1 MTESKRPRLDQSLS
15 TSHVDNLLEQGPTT
29 GSSARIGSFTVEV
42 TGTTGKRRFDCTYPG
57 CGRNYSRA
65 EHLHRHQLNRMYLHS
80 GMCVEKLIA
89 DEHPDNPKE
98 IYKCDFPGC
107 SRTFV
112 RNDLCLRHRVRH
124 DSRPKA
130 ASPYEDPGREPLSP
144 RSSLS
149 DGPDYTASPA
159 SNIFA
164 TPKPPSS
171 AMDSPVAGRASFS
184 GESPYRATDLRAII
198 QQTQPGAQGAFEH
211 IGTQNNAHLR
221 HPSVPNGSHADA
233 GLTSQHTVQG
243 DGRRPSVASPNSSSL
258 MRRPHS
264 LGEVAMENVDPAIL
278 NATAAHSNSDMGSLG
293 PLQSHDRPSAAYSL
307 PSLGEQPF
315 NDSPVSVRDEFT
327 AWLFDDASGF
337 NTAPFSFTGQ
347 PVLGYGNV
355 PDVTGNT
362 IYSSYFADAGLDNV
376 FPGLNQ
382 QPLAEVPTAVPEP
395 PADSNLLSHAKRA
408 SLVSLMRDRFNEND
422 NPFVRGLREE
432 IFQGNL
438 DADDHVL
445 SIRSMQHY
453 IGSYWYHFHA
463 QMPILHQPTFSAEK
477 IHEYL
482 LLAVMAIGAA
492 NLNKAHGRAVTD
504 AAARLAM
511 FIAWH
516 LRWKVFMHSNFH
528 PPAELWVLQT
538 LLLLEVYEKVNAT
551 RMLHERAHIHHA
563 TTINL
568 MRRGTALIESAHQDS
583 ARVPSTPNEWWSR
596 WITAEATRR
605 AAFAAFYLDAVHA
618 TMFGHAAMMVVHEI
632 RLPLPCDDA
641 LWSATSAAEVGRV
654 ESSLQANGIKPPTF
668 LDGLKK
674 TLTGRKVRTNTFG
687 RMILMA
693 GLLSVSWHMHQR
705 DLQVSSIGVTQS
717 MGVPDGWRIPLTKA
731 LDCWKKDFDENA
743 ELMRR
748 AALPWQK
755 ESASTG
761 DDDMATTA
769 DVLYHMS
776 NMAMHVE
783 CWDCQI
789 FAGIKTLFG
798 RKVTKAEYDRA
809 KAKIFDWCKGPG
821 SKIAVYH
828 ALQLLRLVL
837 LPGKDGLRKVYN
849 ARDDCL
855 LMRPWAVY
863 YAALVVWSYGFA
875 MDGVLRPFPNFL
887 QTAPSP
893 ASGGGRM
900 SRTPSNSMLSMAHDG
915 TEFQTEA
922 VAKDAEAFL
931 RTVGAV
937 KSPQQLDSIK
947 DGRNNVVGLLATLE
961 AAFRDS
967 RWELLHEA
975 AELLRNAIMLL
986 RGADR

>member
-1 MTESKRPRLDQSLS
+1 MAEPKRPRLDQSLS
-15 TSHVDNLLEQGPTT
+15 ASHGHNPFEHSPANLVAPGAT
-29 GSSARIGSFTVEV
+29 ITVEF
-42 TGTTGKRRFDCTYPG
+42 TGKRRWGCTYPG

-65 EHLHRHQLNRMYLHS
+65 EHLYRHQLNH
-80 GMCVEKLIA
+80 
-89 DEHPDNPKE
+89 NPKE
-98 IYKCDFPGC
+98 IYKCDYPGC

-112 RNDLCLRHRVRH
+112 RNDLCVRHRERH
-124 DSRPKA
+124 ENRPKQA
-130 ASPYEDPGREPLSP
+130 VPNQDPGQEPLSP
-144 RSSLS
+144 KSSQS
-149 DGPDYTASPA
+149 DEPDTTASPT
-159 SNIFA
+159 SNFFA
-164 TPKPPSS
+164 TPKPPSNGVV
-171 AMDSPVAGRASFS
+171 SPVAGRASFS

-198 QQTQPGAQGAFEH
+198 QQTRPETH
-211 IGTQNNAHLR
+211 VSTQNNGSLR
-221 HPSVPNGSHADA
+221 HPSTHSGSHIDA
-233 GLTSQHTVQG
+233 EPTSQYTGQT
-243 DGRRPSVASPNSSSL
+243 DGRRPSAASPNSSSL
-258 MRRPHS
+258 IRRPHS
-264 LGEVAMENVDPAIL
+264 LGEVTMENVDPAIL
-278 NATAAHSNSDMGSLG
+278 NATPTHSNSDLAQ
-293 PLQSHDRPSAAYSL
+293 QSRDRPSVTYSI
-307 PSLGEQPF
+307 PSLGDQPF

-327 AWLFDDASGF
+327 AWLFDDAAGL
-337 NTAPFSFTGQ
+337 NTAPFNFTGQ
-347 PVLGYGNV
+347 PVLGFGNAAEV
-355 PDVTGNT
+355 AGNT
-362 IYSSYFADAGLDNV
+362 IYSNYFADAGLDNV
-376 FPGLNQ
+376 FPGLIQ
-382 QPLAEVPTAVPEP
+382 QPLADVPANVTQP
-395 PADSNLLSHAKRA
+395 PADSSLLSHSKRL
-408 SLVSLMRDRFNEND
+408 SLVTLMRDRFNEND
-422 NPFVRGLREE
+422 NPFVAGLKEE
-432 IFQGNL
+432 IFQGNM
-438 DADDHVL
+438 DADEHVL

-463 QMPILHQPTFSAEK
+463 QLPILHQPTFSAEK

-492 NLNKAHGRAVTD
+492 NLNKAHGRLVTD
-504 AAARLAM
+504 AASRLAM

-516 LRWKVFMHSNFH
+516 LRWQVFMHSNFH

-538 LLLLEVYEKVNAT
+538 LLLLEAYEKMNAT

-583 ARVPSTPNEWWSR
+583 ARVPSTQNEWWSR

-654 ESSLQANGIKPPTF
+654 ESSLHANGIKPTTF

-717 MGVPDGWRIPLTKA
+717 MGVPDGWRNPLTKA
-731 LDCWKKDFDENA
+731 VECWKKDFDENA
-743 ELMRR
+743 EHMRR
-748 AALPWQK
+748 AALPWQN
-755 ESASTG
+755 ESAG
-761 DDDMATTA
+761 NGEDDMTITA
-769 DVLYHMS
+769 EVLYHLS

-789 FAGIKTLFG
+789 FAGIKRLFG
-798 RKVTKAEYDRA
+798 RKVTKPEYDRA

-821 SKIAVYH
+821 AKIAVYH

-837 LPGKDGLRKVYN
+837 LPDKEGPRMLYN
-849 ARDDCL
+849 ARDDYL
-855 LMRPWAVY
+855 LMRPWALY

-875 MDGVLRPFPNFL
+875 MDGVLRPFPSLL
-887 QTAPSP
+887 QTASPTGSGPNPSHG
-893 ASGGGRM
+893 S
-900 SRTPSNSMLSMAHDG
+900 STSMLNMAHDSG
-915 TEFQTEA
+915 EIQIENA
-922 VAKDAEAFL
+922 PRDAEGFL
-931 RTVGAV
+931 RTVGAI
-937 KSPQQLDSIK
+937 KSPQHLDSIK
-947 DGRNNVVGLLATLE
+947 DGRNKVVGLLAVLE

-975 AELLRNAIMLL
+975 AELLRNAIILL